1 MYLELYISNDHLTI
15 IILNNGLSR
24 HSNFLKTSLS
34 CQLGIYMKSCG
45 LKWLFSEDFEDVGL
59 FQLPWP
65 VILNEQVP
73 EYQ

>member
-1 MYLELYISNDHLTI
+1 MQISLK
-15 IILNNGLSR
+15 ILWAASLVYTWSR
-24 HSNFLKTSLS
+24 AVWSDF
-34 CQLGIYMKSCG
+34 
-45 LKWLFSEDFEDVGL
+45 FSEDFEDVGL